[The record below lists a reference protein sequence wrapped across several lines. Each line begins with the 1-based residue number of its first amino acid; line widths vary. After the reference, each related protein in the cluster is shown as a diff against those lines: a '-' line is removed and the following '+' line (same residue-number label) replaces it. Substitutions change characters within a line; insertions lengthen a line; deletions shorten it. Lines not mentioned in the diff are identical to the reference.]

1 MGAGLEG
8 YLRLR
13 SRSFVGILNGVD
25 YDEWSPEKDAY
36 TKHKFSREDLAGKA
50 LVKEELLASLKLKPT
65 KSAPLLGM
73 ISRLTGQKGLDILF
87 DVLPWLLQRY
97 DMRLAVL
104 GSGEA
109 KYEQYFGMLQQQFPG
124 RVCFYWGYSN
134 ELAHLIEAGADMFV
148 MPSLYEPCGLNQMY
162 SLRYGTVP
170 IVRNTG
176 GLADTVELYDP
187 DTGRGTGIVF
197 NDYNRE
203 GAAWALTTALTLYQ
217 RPRHWRQMMLNGM
230 AKDYSWE
237 RQGAQYVKL
246 YERLATAA
254 A

>member
-8 YLRLR
+8 LLRQR
-13 SRSFVGILNGVD
+13 SSTFVGILNGVD
-25 YDEWSPEKDAY
+25 YDEWSPEKDPY
-36 TKHKFSREDLAGKA
+36 LEHRFSRDDLAGKA
-50 LVKEELLASLKLKPT
+50 LTKQKLLAALNLKPT
-65 KSAPLLGM
+65 KSAPLLGI
-73 ISRLTGQKGLDILF
+73 ISRLTGQKGLDLLF
-87 DVLPWLLQRY
+87 DVLPWLLKRY

-104 GSGEA
+104 GSGEPR
-109 KYEQYFGMLQQQFPG
+109 YEQYFGMLQQQHPG

-176 GLADTVELYDP
+176 GLADTVKLYDP
-187 DTGRGTGIVF
+187 ATGRGTGIVF

-203 GAAWALTTALTLYQ
+203 GMAWALTTALALFQ
-217 RPRHWRQMMLNGM
+217 RPRSWRQMMLNGM
-230 AKDYSWE
+230 AEDYSWT
-237 RQGAQYVKL
+237 RQGAEYVRVYEKL
-246 YERLATAA
+246 AA
-254 A
+254 AR